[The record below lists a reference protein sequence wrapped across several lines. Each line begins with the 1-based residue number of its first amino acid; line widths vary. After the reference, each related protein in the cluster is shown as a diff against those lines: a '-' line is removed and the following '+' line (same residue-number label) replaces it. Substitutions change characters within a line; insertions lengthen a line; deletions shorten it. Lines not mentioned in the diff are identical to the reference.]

1 MVMLASASGVIACK
15 KPVEGAP
22 RKPTARCDLE
32 VPAGWVR
39 SPSPMPDHLAE
50 LFTDGKPV
58 NTIIV
63 GERPERDPAVA
74 DAAAPGGVLSLRWG
88 PPGAGTVETISLVAF
103 PDAPVIEVI
112 ARREEANAQ
121 ASAAAAALA
130 RSLRCAKP

>member
-1 MVMLASASGVIACK
+1 MIACK

-32 VPAGWVR
+32 MPASWVR
-39 SPSPMPDHLAE
+39 SPSPMADHIAE

-63 GERPERDPAVA
+63 GSVPSAIRRSRKWGRR
-74 DAAAPGGVLSLRWG
+74 AACSRCAGG

-112 ARREEANAQ
+112 ARQEEANAQ
-121 ASAAAAALA
+121 AYAAAAALV